1 MTRCVALLLL
11 ASASAWQAN
20 LVPARRST
28 VAMRASTDRRTVL
41 GGAAALAVSAPGTA
55 RAAGNTCTLA
65 TTEGDIVIELK
76 PEWAPKGV
84 ERFQTLVQEGFFDE
98 ARFFRVVPNFIVQFG
113 LSGDPQANAKYKSMR
128 LADDPVKVSNKKG
141 TIVFATAGPNT
152 RTSQMFINYKDNAFL
167 DGQGFAPIGEITSG
181 FENALKLNAKYGERP
196 DQGRITSQGNAY
208 LKDAFPE
215 LSYIKKASLN

>member
-1 MTRCVALLLL
+1 MV
-11 ASASAWQAN
+11 
-20 LVPARRST
+20 
-28 VAMRASTDRRTVL
+28 
-41 GGAAALAVSAPGTA
+41 
-55 RAAGNTCTLA
+55 TLRP
-65 TTEGDIVIELK
+65 D
-76 PEWAPKGV
+76 WAPIGV
-84 ERFQTLVQEGFFDE
+84 DRFTELIDIGFYDD

-113 LSGDPQANAKYKSMR
+113 LNGIAENAEWRDAK
-128 LADDPVKVSNKKG
+128 LQDDPVRASNKKG
-141 TIVFATAGPNT
+141 TLVFATAGPNT
-152 RTSQMFINYKDNAFL
+152 RTTQMFINYKDNAFL